1 MFEWYVYVVY
11 VYIGY
16 EGTFDCMM
24 KLLLALAY
32 PFLLV
37 ALYGVLLSSRWSSIL
52 LMEADARGNRGQQGR
67 DKFAA

>member
-1 MFEWYVYVVY
+1 M
-11 VYIGY
+11 YIGY

-37 ALYGVLLSSRWSSIL
+37 ALYVVLLSSRWSSIL
-52 LMEADARGNRGQQGR
+52 L
-67 DKFAA
+67 